1 METLTDI
8 LNKLLEFLGFIFDSL
23 INLLDFISV
32 YILDLPVVLF
42 TMFSELPDFMQTGIS
57 IILGTIVL
65 LFVMKIIKH
74 VRETVVS

>member
-8 LNKLLEFLGFIFDSL
+8 LNKLLEFLGFIFNSL
-23 INLLDFISV
+23 VNLLDFISV

-42 TMFSELPDFMQTGIS
+42 TMFSELPEFMQTGIS